1 METFATKA
9 LCYIIMMSLSKKY
22 NMMILDGIWAFLPFK
37 HSVDKI
43 SRKNKLQT
51 PS

>member
-9 LCYIIMMSLSKKY
+9 LCYMI
-22 NMMILDGIWAFLPFK
+22 MMILDGVWAFLPFK
-37 HSVDKI
+37 HYVDKI
-43 SRKNKLQT
+43 SGKNKLQT